1 MSRRG
6 RTARVASRQRI
17 ETLGNGTSAPTNKTI
32 QTAETGELY
41 FIDHNHASA
50 LTITLPPMQDGA
62 YFKFIF
68 KTALTE
74 DGSVVIATSEATAG
88 SIVGSIFEQVT
99 GGSNAASGVDTDDG
113 TDVKITLSDDIHP
126 GSSVECFCDGS
137 VWHAHA
143 RLNVSGVGES
153 GFGDYS
159 PPAPPNPPATRFYV
173 GFANG
178 TLSSDDSSPPA
189 PKKTNLVGPIDGGS
203 SDGNAFIGYPSFNAQ
218 TNDIVYGKDGSG
230 NPLIVLLTS
239 AATNSLYKITPANFA
254 AATDNSATQIT
265 FTGGSSIKQLVVGW
279 GNNVWISAG
288 HLSNQLK
295 NIFRSTDG
303 GTTWDP
309 LSLQTIL
316 ATVGIAEGG
325 NGGYKIKTLTTDGL
339 GKWWFG
345 IDGFLSGAETEDTN
359 SYIFCSTDDGQNW
372 SLHHT
377 LANSDIYK
385 MVYTNDTLVVTYNYA
400 PPGETAARQAISAA
414 GSATS
419 GASNWGTPVF
429 LSPNGTRDTGN
440 MISTEHKSEEA
451 KRIAAANGRVL
462 VADKRRVL
470 LLTVSGKNIT
480 VSDTLVNLTTGV
492 TNFGPNINSI
502 ATDGAGNWYVGSDGD
517 GSDGGDIAKNLN
529 SADPADPSSWT
540 NGPTNLGTNRQIRSL
555 AFDRYLPL

>member
-99 GGSNAASGVDTDDG
+99 GGSDAASGVDTDDG

-159 PPAPPNPPATRFYV
+159 PPAPPNPPATRFYL

-178 TLSSDDSSPPA
+178 DLSSDDTSPQGTVIKANTFP
-189 PKKTNLVGPIDGGS
+189 
-203 SDGNAFIGYPSFNAQ
+203 GYPSFNQQ

-239 AATNSLYKITPANFA
+239 ASTNSLYKITPANFA

-265 FTGGSSIKQLVVGW
+265 FTPSAADSNIKQLAVGW

-288 HLSNQLK
+288 HLSNELK

-316 ATVGIAEGG
+316 ATVGISEGG
-325 NGGYKIKTLTTDGL
+325 DGGYKIKTLTTDGL

-345 IDGFLSGAETEDTN
+345 IDGFLSADARAEMDPEPPEDTN

-400 PPGETAARQAISAA
+400 PGDDTGGRQAISAA

-419 GASNWGTPVF
+419 GASNWGTPVY
-429 LSPNGTRDTGN
+429 LSPNNVRDLSN
-440 MISTEHKSEEA
+440 MISTDHKDQIA
-451 KRIAAANGRVL
+451 KRIGAANGRVL
-462 VADKRRVL
+462 VADRTQVL
-470 LLTVSGKNIT
+470 LLNVSGKNIT
-480 VSDTLVNLTTGV
+480 VSDTLVNLTNSV
-492 TNFGPNINSI
+492 TNFGANINYVT
-502 ATDGAGNWYVGSDGD
+502 TDGAGNWYVGSDGD
-517 GSDGGDIAKNLN
+517 GSHGGDIAKNLN
-529 SADPADPSSWT
+529 SADPSSWT

>member
-113 TDVKITLSDDIHP
+113 TDVKITLSDDIYP

-159 PPAPPNPPATRFYV
+159 PPAPPNPPATKFYL

-178 TLSSDDSSPPA
+178 DLSFDDTSPQGSVIQ
-189 PKKTNLVGPIDGGS
+189 TNTFS
-203 SDGNAFIGYPSFNAQ
+203 GYPGFNAQ

-239 AATNSLYKITPANFA
+239 ADTNSLYKITPANFA
-254 AATDNSATQIT
+254 AAAVDSATQIT
-265 FTGGSSIKQLVVGW
+265 FTGDSSIKQLAVGW

-288 HLSNQLK
+288 HLSNGLK
-295 NIFRSTDG
+295 NIFRSTNG

-309 LSLQTIL
+309 LSLQTVL
-316 ATVGIAEGG
+316 ATVGISGG
-325 NGGYKIKTLTTDGL
+325 GHGGYKIKTLTTDGL

-345 IDGFLSGAETEDTN
+345 IDGFLSGAESEDTN

-400 PPGETAARQAISAA
+400 PGDGTGGRQAVSAV

-429 LSPNGTRDTGN
+429 LSPNGTRDSGN
-440 MISTEHKSEEA
+440 MISTHHKDEFA
-451 KRIAAANGRVL
+451 KRIGAANGRVL
-462 VADKRRVL
+462 VADKDKVL

-480 VSDTLVNLTTGV
+480 VSDTIVTLPGNV
-492 TNFGPNINSI
+492 TNYNSNINSI
-502 ATDGAGNWYVGSDGD
+502 ATDGAGNWYVGSDGAAT
-517 GSDGGDIAKNLN
+517 SNGGDIAKNVN
-529 SADPADPSSWT
+529 SADPSSWT

>member
-113 TDVKITLSDDIHP
+113 TDVKITLSDDIYP

-153 GFGDYS
+153 GFGDYV
-159 PPAPPNPPATRFYV
+159 APNPAMTRLYLGLHKSGLGFGDVADFGLGPSTIRDNINNTLYDAHTATGLQV
-173 GFANG
+173 NNMA
-178 TLSSDDSSPPA
+178 
-189 PKKTNLVGPIDGGS
+189 
-203 SDGNAFIGYPSFNAQ
+203 
-218 TNDIVYGKDGSG
+218 YGKDGSG
-230 NPLIVLLTS
+230 NPIIVFVTKAS
-239 AATNSLYKITPANFA
+239 SQSLFRITPAELA
-254 AATDNSATQIT
+254 SQTAATRISFN
-265 FTGGSSIKQLVVGW
+265 GGSQIQQRVVAY
-279 GNNVWISAG
+279 GNGVWISAG
-288 HLSNQLK
+288 DLSNMEK

-303 GTTWDP
+303 GTTWNP
-309 LSLQTIL
+309 LSLQTVL
-316 ATVGIAEGG
+316 AGVGIGEGTG
-325 NGGYKIKTLTTDGL
+325 KKIYALTTDGA

-345 IDGFLSGAETEDTN
+345 IDANGATPGVLH
-359 SYIFCSTDDGQNW
+359 SYIFCSTDDGQTW

-377 LANSDIYK
+377 LTTSDIYRLT
-385 MVYTNDTLVVTYNYA
+385 YTNNSLVATYNYA
-400 PPGETAARQAISAA
+400 PGDGTGGRQAVSAA
-414 GSATS
+414 
-419 GASNWGTPVF
+419 ASDTTDWGTPVF
-429 LSPNGTRDTGN
+429 LSPNGIRDLDNMIDFSHGPRTEDDGNLQRIASGGGRVIAIDKTQIILLEVNGKNLSVATNGFIGGDTGN
-440 MISTEHKSEEA
+440 FTASYSV
-451 KRIAAANGRVL
+451 ANL
-462 VADKRRVL
+462 
-470 LLTVSGKNIT
+470 SG
-480 VSDTLVNLTTGV
+480 V
-492 TNFGPNINSI
+492 
-502 ATDGAGNWYVGSDGD
+502 ATDGEGNWYISGPANSDSGAI
-517 GSDGGDIAKNLN
+517 IAKNTN
-529 SADPADPSSWT
+529 NADPSSWA
-540 NGPTNLGTNRQIRSL
+540 NLTDPINEHGLKNIRSIMV
-555 AFDRYLPL
+555 DRYLPL